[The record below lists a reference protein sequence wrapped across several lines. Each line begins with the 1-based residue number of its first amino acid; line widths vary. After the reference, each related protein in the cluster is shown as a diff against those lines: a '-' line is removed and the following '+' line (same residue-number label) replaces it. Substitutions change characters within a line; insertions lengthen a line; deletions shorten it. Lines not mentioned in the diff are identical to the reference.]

1 MLSVQSVYR
10 AALHEQNSNDSKII
24 SLQSDLESAQRR
36 LQAAQSDID
45 RLKGEIQTAL
55 AQKEQQNAKL
65 QQAGQM
71 LDAAWNAVYGAGGSK
86 AKHNLDI
93 VLFAFYASFIIFIR
107 KPHVPTS
114 LPEMPLGI
122 HLRRRCSIRC
132 PECAHE

>member
-1 MLSVQSVYR
+1 MKKTLLALMMLS
-10 AALHEQNSNDSKII
+10 AAAAYAGEAED
-24 SLQSDLESAQRR
+24 R

-86 AKHNLDI
+86 A
-93 VLFAFYASFIIFIR
+93 
-107 KPHVPTS
+107 TQ
-114 LPEMPLGI
+114 
-122 HLRRRCSIRC
+122 
-132 PECAHE
+132 